1 MSRSTTPHHRR
12 RSPRER
18 AVLIA
23 AIVLFV
29 CAGLIG
35 AYFCFARPPELPD
48 DSDHV
53 PEDHE
58 HDPDLSGQTD
68 ADPEPARQRREN
80 CYTILLSGHDDDNG
94 GSDTNI
100 LVMVDVDQG
109 VINAVS
115 IPRDTLINTDWNVP
129 KFNASYNVGGVERL
143 CQELSKLLGIPVDYY
158 VAVDLEGFVEL
169 VDAIGGVNFEVPI
182 DMNYDDPTQDLHIHF
197 SKGMQYLNGE
207 DANILVI
214 EGSVGASAAIGRTNG
229 FNSVAE
235 QHDNWT
241 ILDSQ
246 SGDFTQDGGQEV
258 MESYIKSY
266 EGQFNVVVCQND
278 NEAYGAMDAMDA
290 AGITYGVDGDVIL
303 ISFDTTHD
311 GLQYVLDGK
320 IHCDVECNPIQAETV
335 MGVINAMEA
344 GEEYEA
350 VTYVEEGAF
359 VAPGIESEFAT
370 TMTQEILDGRPY

>member
-48 DSDHV
+48 DPDHV

-207 DANILVI
+207 DALKVVRWRQNNEPNSGYPNGDIGRIQTQQNFLITVAKQMLATLDLDMIKTYADLFVKYVDTELTVGNLVWLGQQVLTIGMDNVHFFTLPGDGTGYYKGGSYYILYPEEVLELVNSSFNPYDQPLTLEDMDILVP
-214 EGSVGASAAIGRTNG
+214 AS
-229 FNSVAE
+229 
-235 QHDNWT
+235 
-241 ILDSQ
+241 
-246 SGDFTQDGGQEV
+246 
-258 MESYIKSY
+258 
-266 EGQFNVVVCQND
+266 
-278 NEAYGAMDAMDA
+278 
-290 AGITYGVDGDVIL
+290 
-303 ISFDTTHD
+303 
-311 GLQYVLDGK
+311 
-320 IHCDVECNPIQAETV
+320 
-335 MGVINAMEA
+335 
-344 GEEYEA
+344 
-350 VTYVEEGAF
+350 
-359 VAPGIESEFAT
+359 
-370 TMTQEILDGRPY
+370 